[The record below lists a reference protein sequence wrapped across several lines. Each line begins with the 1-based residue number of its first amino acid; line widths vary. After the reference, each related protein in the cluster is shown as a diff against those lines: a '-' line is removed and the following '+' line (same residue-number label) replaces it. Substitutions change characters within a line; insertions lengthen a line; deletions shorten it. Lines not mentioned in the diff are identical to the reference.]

1 MATLYVLEPGAQVEK
16 EYRHLLVVKD
26 DETLLRAPL
35 TDVSHVV
42 LVGQG
47 VGVTTP
53 ALHALLAAGAGLS
66 LVSRTGELLGRLTPP
81 SGKNLE
87 LRRRQYAQAAD
98 PAFCLEFA
106 RQVVTG
112 KLLNYRALALRWSR
126 EETASR
132 IEIRDSQAGLEA
144 SAGFSGPQAQP
155 AKASTPEDHTKTVVN
170 PGDVGPGG
178 RRATNA
184 EQLARL
190 RDALR
195 QAEAAPDLATLR
207 GAEGAGSKAY
217 FAVLRGCLRP
227 DFTFEKRT
235 RRPPKDPT
243 NALLSLGYTL
253 LGEAIATA
261 LEVVGLDPYEGFFHA
276 DKYGRPALAL
286 DLLEEFR
293 GPVADSVALTLINKR
308 MLTPD
313 DFEEAGAAKGAG
325 VYLNKRGLAI
335 YLREFSERLQ
345 AAFTHPLAGRPLTYQ
360 KCLEV
365 QARQVAKLIM
375 GEVAEYRP
383 LRVR

>member
-1 MATLYVLEPGAQVEK
+1 MATLYVTEPGAQVEK

-35 TDVSHVV
+35 ADVSHVV

-53 ALHALLAAGAGLS
+53 ALHALLGAGAGVS
-66 LVSRTGELLGRLTPP
+66 LVNRSGALLGRLTPP

-87 LRRRQYAQAAD
+87 LRRRQYARAAD
-98 PAFCLEFA
+98 PAFCLAFA
-106 RQVVTG
+106 RQVVVG
-112 KLLNYRALALRWSR
+112 KLENYRALALRWSR
-126 EETASR
+126 RSASC
-132 IEIRDSQAGLEA
+132 QLA
-144 SAGFSGPQAQP
+144 P
-155 AKASTPEDHTKTVVN
+155 
-170 PGDVGPGG
+170 
-178 RRATNA
+178 
-184 EQLARL
+184 QLARL
-190 RDALR
+190 KEALAP
-195 QAEAAPDLATLR
+195 AEHATDLATLR
-207 GAEGAGSKAY
+207 GLEGAGSKAY
-217 FAVLRGCLRP
+217 FAVFRACLRP

-235 RRPPKDPT
+235 RRPPRDPT

-261 LEVVGLDPYEGFFHA
+261 LEVVGLDPYEGLYHA

-313 DFEEAGAAKGAG
+313 DFEEAQVGEQTG
-325 VYLNKRGLAI
+325 VYLKRAGLAV

-345 AAFTHPLAGRPLTYQ
+345 ATFTHPLAGRPLTYQ

-365 QARQVAKLIM
+365 QARQAAKLVHLFISSSTFIM
-375 GEVAEYRP
+375 
-383 LRVR
+383 